1 VDNDLGVSNYL
12 VNDCSFKDI
21 VRPTGIENLD
31 IVLSGPVPPNPS
43 ELIMSRRAGE
53 MIEQFKKDYDYI
65 ILDTPPL
72 GLVADALE
80 IAKYADATLYVVR
93 QAYTKRGML
102 DVINEKYKR
111 GEIKN
116 LSFVFNYF
124 KDRGQYGYGYGY
136 GYGAYGNGYH
146 EDEKRKASLFIKI
159 KNRVKTFFKSKP

>member
-1 VDNDLGVSNYL
+1 
-12 VNDCSFKDI
+12 
-21 VRPTGIENLD
+21 
-31 IVLSGPVPPNPS
+31 
-43 ELIMSRRAGE
+43 

-80 IAKYADATLYVVR
+80 IAKYADATLYLVR
-93 QAYTKRGML
+93 QGYTKRGML
-102 DVINEKYKR
+102 DVVNEKHQR

-146 EDEKRKASLFIKI
+146 EDEKPEVSILKKI
-159 KNRVKTFFKSKP
+159 KKLIKQVIKKIGRFK